1 MKHCQLE
8 CFENEFVDLVKGLL
22 LKSCKLIPLSPF
34 VKDGLIRVGGR
45 IGSAYILYS
54 SKHQFKIS
62 NNHPIA
68 SLLVFYINVTNFH
81 SGRVLTLNILREFY
95 WIINAK
101 YLIRKVLKS
110 CIYCKRLRSQ
120 PKPPIMSNLPSE
132 RLSAFLPPFDFQ
144 EVDYFGPLTI
154 NLNKRTRSTSGTAK
168 RCGSLFTCMTTRAL
182 HLELAGDM
190 PTDSF
195 ILALRRFKAR
205 RGHPESIQSDNRSN
219 LIGAQ
224 GELKDALSKL
234 DRKKIIN
241 ELNESQYNGCL
252 IHKKVHGWVEQWKPS

>member
-1 MKHCQLE
+1 M
-8 CFENEFVDLVKGLL
+8 VKGLL
-22 LKSCKLIPLSPF
+22 LKSCKLIPLSPC
-34 VKDGLIRVGGR
+34 VKDGVIRVGGR

-62 NNHPIA
+62 NNHPID

-95 WIINAK
+95 WIITAK
-101 YLIRKVLKS
+101 YLIRKVSKC

-120 PKPPIMSNLPSE
+120 PKLPIMSNLPSE

-144 EVDYFGPLTI
+144 GVDYFAPLTI

-168 RCGSLFTCMTTRAL
+168 RCGSLFACMTTPDL

-195 ILALRRFKAR
+195 ILVLRRFKAR

-234 DRKKIIN
+234 DQKKIIN
-241 ELNESQYNGCL
+241 ELNESQYNKCL
-252 IHKKVHGWVEQWKPS
+252 IHQKVHGWVEQWKPS